1 MPENTYLEM
10 TLLKNLF
17 SKYFTTVAKALGK
30 SKTFRNFR
38 IWKSTSPFKI
48 HETLSV
54 NFLAKLYHN
63 LSVTFGA
70 KSLLIDLYSALMNIY
85 FPFGINLPLFPSP
98 KTRQFIE

>member
-1 MPENTYLEM
+1 MPENTYLEL

-17 SKYFTTVAKALGK
+17 SKYFTTVTKALGK

-38 IWKSTSPFKI
+38 IWKSNPSKYMKPFQLTSWQNFTI
-48 HETLSV
+48 TSV
-54 NFLAKLYHN
+54 VIFR
-63 LSVTFGA
+63 A
-70 KSLLIDLYSALMNIY
+70 KSLLIDLYSALMDIY